1 MAANVE
7 NNSHQ
12 YLSFVMSGETYAM
25 PITTVR
31 EVLTVPKLTFI
42 PQMPSF
48 MRGIINVR
56 GTGVP
61 IIDLRKK
68 LGLGETSLDTLTAII
83 IIELSSDDSTSGNL
97 LHIGI
102 FADVVKKVIDLSAGE
117 IEPPPK
123 IGTQLDSSYILG
135 IGHIENEFIVI
146 LDIGKI
152 FMNDNL
158 SLIVGPE

>member
-7 NNSHQ
+7 STNNQ
-12 YLSFVMSGETYAM
+12 FLTFVMSGETYAM
-25 PITTVR
+25 PVTAVR

-42 PQMPSF
+42 PQMPDY

-68 LGLGETSLDTLTAII
+68 LALGETALDTLSAII
-83 IIELSSDDSTSGNL
+83 IVELSADDSMSGNAL
-97 LHIGI
+97 YIGI
-102 FADVVKKVIDLSAGE
+102 FADMVKKVINIPADV

-123 IGTQLDSSYILG
+123 IGMKTDSSYIFG
-135 IGHIENEFIVI
+135 VGHIENEFIVI
-146 LDIGKI
+146 LDIGMI

-158 SLIVGPE
+158 TLIAGLE

>member
-1 MAANVE
+1 MTSNDE
-7 NNSHQ
+7 IINNQ
-12 YLSFVMSGETYAM
+12 YLTFVMSGETYAM
-25 PITTVR
+25 PVTTVR

-42 PQMPSF
+42 PQMPDY

-68 LGLGETSLDTLTAII
+68 LALGETSLDTLTSII
-83 IIELSSDDSTSGNL
+83 IVELLTDESADGKP

-102 FADVVKKVIDLSAGE
+102 LADIVNKVISISAAN

-123 IGTQLDSSYILG
+123 IGTRIDASFIFG
-135 IGHIENEFIVI
+135 IGHNENNFIVI
-146 LDIGKI
+146 LDIGKV
-152 FMNDNL
+152 FANQNL
-158 SLIVGPE
+158 VMIAGTE

>member
-1 MAANVE
+1 
-7 NNSHQ
+7 
-12 YLSFVMSGETYAM
+12 MSGETYAM
-25 PITTVR
+25 PVTSVR

-42 PQMPSF
+42 PQMPDY

-68 LGLGETSLDTLTAII
+68 LGLGETTLDTLTAII
-83 IIELSSDDSTSGNL
+83 IVELSADDSMNGKE

-102 FADVVKKVIDLSAGE
+102 FADMVKKVINIPADV
-117 IEPPPK
+117 IELPPK
-123 IGTQLDSSYILG
+123 IGTRTDSSYIFG
-135 IGHIENEFIVI
+135 VGHVDGEFIVI
-146 LDIGKI
+146 LDIGMI

-158 SLIVGPE
+158 STIGGIE